1 MPGARIGFESVLTT
15 IGGIMSDIDLKASEL
30 VLELEKLGLYGLG
43 YFAGLLVERKPNMA
57 EQLRVAIEVNQEEI
71 KS

>member
-1 MPGARIGFESVLTT
+1 MN
-15 IGGIMSDIDLKASEL
+15 DIDLKAAEL

-57 EQLRVAIEVNQEEI
+57 EQLVLAIKLNQEEMQNEQ
-71 KS
+71 